1 VGKTLVDLYYQVSP
15 PLAEFINEHP
25 SLKPIVRAGLLPAVA
40 MSTMAVNTTEV
51 EKIAIVGL
59 VVLVSLAVAVL
70 TTRGR
75 GKGPEYA

>member
-1 VGKTLVDLYYQVSP
+1 
-15 PLAEFINEHP
+15 
-25 SLKPIVRAGLLPAVA
+25 